1 MIDDDNDYDGCHI
14 YNHCLAYFGKS
25 GNPIVYMFLKNS
37 ITSLLHK
44 FTWNFRIYKCL
55 SKLYVLAAHSIM
67 NFSKPRA
74 EIHC

>member
-37 ITSLLHK
+37 ITSL
-44 FTWNFRIYKCL
+44 FTQVHVEF
-55 SKLYVLAAHSIM
+55 
-67 NFSKPRA
+67 
-74 EIHC
+74 